1 MAEVRDAATDV
12 MPDTVP
18 GTVPSVAPDAVSAV
32 GLTVTVGHDAECV
45 LDDLTLTVP
54 AGTGLLVLGPSG
66 CGKSTLLRA
75 LVGVVPH
82 TLPGTVAGDLRVT
95 GVDPR
100 ATTPAGLAARVG
112 LVQQRP
118 GDQLCLARVDE
129 ELRFALENRAA
140 DPRTMDARAATALA
154 AAGAGHLHDR
164 PTHALS
170 GGEAQRVALAAA
182 LVADPELV
190 VLDEPTAFL
199 DPAAA
204 HEVGTLVGGLVRAP
218 GPDPHDASGR
228 SVVLVEHRLDD
239 VGTLPDATLVLDRT
253 GRAVAHGPTTAVLRA
268 HAATLAAL
276 GCWLP
281 LDVRLEHAGAPGPLG
296 GPATDAWLVDLARTA
311 DPRASDTGPTAPG
324 PVALRAR
331 RLAVHRATAGR
342 RRRGRDETPVVH
354 DVDLDVR
361 AGEVLAVVGP
371 NGGGKST
378 LLRGLAGLERTTGDV
393 TTAAG
398 APVAMVF
405 QDPEHQLLARTV
417 RDEVAWSARLA
428 RLADVDG
435 RVART
440 LDAFALTHLA
450 DANPYRLSGGEQRRL
465 SLATATVL
473 DPPVLLAD
481 EPTSGLDRAQAG
493 AVARALRQRA
503 DAGGAVVVVT
513 HDLALVAALADR
525 VAVVVGGRLVALGPA
540 ATVLADDALC
550 RSARLRRPPLL
561 AWWARTGR
569 RQGVD
574 PGALVRALDT
584 AVDTAATVVR
594 DTADDGAPVGVDPP
608 GAGPGGSTAH
618 AHAAALT
625 RTDAAP

>member
-1 MAEVRDAATDV
+1 MAEAPTAAPDV
-12 MPDTVP
+12 T
-18 GTVPSVAPDAVSAV
+18 PDAVPGDLPDAV
-32 GLTVTVGHDAECV
+32 AAAGLTVTVGHDGTRV

-82 TLPGTVAGDLRVT
+82 TLPGSVAGDLRVT

-100 ATTPAGLAARVG
+100 DTTPAALAARVG

-118 GDQLCLARVDE
+118 GDQLCLARVDD

-154 AAGAGHLHDR
+154 AVGADHLHDR

-170 GGEAQRVALAAA
+170 GGEAQRAALAAA

-218 GPDPHDASGR
+218 GRDAPDTPGR

-239 VGTLPDATLVLDRT
+239 VGTLPDATLVLDDT
-253 GRAVAHGPTTAVLRA
+253 GRVVAHGPTTAVLRA
-268 HAATLAAL
+268 HAATLAEL

-281 LDVRLEHAGAPGPLG
+281 LDVRLRQAGAPGPLG
-296 GPATDAWLVDLARTA
+296 APATDDWLVDLARTA
-311 DPRASDTGPTAPG
+311 PRTVDPRDADPRDADPRDADAGPAAPG

-331 RLAVHRATAGR
+331 RLAVHRAATGR
-342 RRRGRDETPVVH
+342 RRRGRDETPVVR

-378 LLRGLAGLERTTGDV
+378 LLRGLAGLERTTGEV
-393 TTAAG
+393 TTAPG

-428 RLADVDG
+428 RLDDVDG

-440 LDAFALTHLA
+440 LDAFALTHVA

-481 EPTSGLDRAQAG
+481 EPTSGLDRAQAD
-493 AVARALRQRA
+493 AVAHALRERA

-525 VAVVVGGRLVALGPA
+525 VAVVVGGRLVALGPP

-550 RSARLRRPPLL
+550 RRARLRRPPLL

-569 RQGVD
+569 RHGVD
-574 PGALVRALDT
+574 PGALVRALDAASGT
-584 AVDTAATVVR
+584 AVAAEPPETA
-594 DTADDGAPVGVDPP
+594 P
-608 GAGPGGSTAH
+608 
-618 AHAAALT
+618 AAL
-625 RTDAAP
+625 AEVAP

>member
-1 MAEVRDAATDV
+1 MAEAPTAARDVT
-12 MPDTVP
+12 
-18 GTVPSVAPDAVSAV
+18 PDAVPGDVPDAV
-32 GLTVTVGHDAECV
+32 AAAGLTVTVGHDGTRV

-82 TLPGTVAGDLRVT
+82 TLPGSVTGDLRVT

-100 ATTPAGLAARVG
+100 VTTPAALAARVG

-118 GDQLCLARVDE
+118 GDQLCLARVDD
-129 ELRFALENRAA
+129 ELRFALENRTA

-154 AAGAGHLHDR
+154 AVGADHLHDR

-218 GPDPHDASGR
+218 EQGAHGTSGR

-239 VGTLPDATLVLDRT
+239 VGTLPDATLVLDDT
-253 GRAVAHGPTTAVLRA
+253 GRVVAHGPTTAVLRA
-268 HAATLAAL
+268 HAATLAEL

-281 LDVRLEHAGAPGPLG
+281 LDVRLRQAGAPGTLG
-296 GPATDAWLVDLARTA
+296 APATDAWLVDLAHSA
-311 DPRASDTGPTAPG
+311 DPRAVDPRAVGPRAADPRDADPRDADTGPAALAPDR
-324 PVALRAR
+324 PVVLRAR
-331 RLAVHRATAGR
+331 RLAVHRAAAGR
-342 RRRGRDETPVVH
+342 RGRGRDETPVVR

-378 LLRGLAGLERTTGDV
+378 LLRGLAGLERTTGEV
-393 TTAAG
+393 TTAPG

-428 RLADVDG
+428 RLDDVDG

-440 LDAFALTHLA
+440 LDAFALTHLV

-481 EPTSGLDRAQAG
+481 EPTSGLDRAQAD
-493 AVARALRQRA
+493 AVAHALRERA

-525 VAVVVGGRLVALGPA
+525 VAVVVGGRLVALGPP

-550 RSARLRRPPLL
+550 RRARLRRPPLL

-569 RQGVD
+569 RHGVD
-574 PGALVRALDT
+574 PGALVRALDAASGT
-584 AVDTAATVVR
+584 AVAA
-594 DTADDGAPVGVDPP
+594 DPP
-608 GAGPGGSTAH
+608 ETAP
-618 AHAAALT
+618 AAL
-625 RTDAAP
+625 AEVGP

>member
-1 MAEVRDAATDV
+1 MAEAPTAAPDV
-12 MPDTVP
+12 T
-18 GTVPSVAPDAVSAV
+18 PDAVPGDMPCDVPCDVPDAV
-32 GLTVTVGHDAECV
+32 AAAGLTVAVGHDGTRV

-82 TLPGTVAGDLRVT
+82 TLPGSVTGDLRVT

-100 ATTPAGLAARVG
+100 DTTPAALAARVG

-118 GDQLCLARVDE
+118 GDQLCLARVDD

-140 DPRTMDARAATALA
+140 DPRTMDARATAALA
-154 AAGAGHLHDR
+154 AVGADHLHDR

-218 GPDPHDASGR
+218 GRDAPDTPGR

-239 VGTLPDATLVLDRT
+239 VGTLPAATLVLDGT
-253 GRAVAHGPTTAVLRA
+253 GRVVAHGPTTAVLRA

-281 LDVRLEHAGAPGPLG
+281 LDVRLRQAGAPGTLG
-296 GPATDAWLVDLARTA
+296 APATDAWLVDLARAAARTV
-311 DPRASDTGPTAPG
+311 DPRAADAG

-331 RLAVHRATAGR
+331 RLAVHRAAAGH
-342 RRRGRDETPVVH
+342 RRRGRDETPVVR
-354 DVDLDVR
+354 DVDLDVH

-378 LLRGLAGLERTTGDV
+378 LLRGLAGLERTTGEV
-393 TTAAG
+393 ATAPG

-428 RLADVDG
+428 RLDGVDG

-481 EPTSGLDRAQAG
+481 EPTSGLDRAQAD
-493 AVARALRQRA
+493 AVAHALRERA

-525 VAVVVGGRLVALGPA
+525 VAVVVGGRLVALGPP

-550 RSARLRRPPLL
+550 RRASLRRPPLL

-569 RQGVD
+569 RHGVD
-574 PGALVRALDT
+574 PGALVRALD
-584 AVDTAATVVR
+584 ATVGAVAA
-594 DTADDGAPVGVDPP
+594 DPAETAP
-608 GAGPGGSTAH
+608 
-618 AHAAALT
+618 AAL
-625 RTDAAP
+625 AEVAP

>member
-1 MAEVRDAATDV
+1 MAEAPTAAPDV
-12 MPDTVP
+12 T
-18 GTVPSVAPDAVSAV
+18 PDAVPGDLPDAV
-32 GLTVTVGHDAECV
+32 AAAGLTVTVGHDGTRV

-82 TLPGTVAGDLRVT
+82 TLPGSVAGDLRVT

-100 ATTPAGLAARVG
+100 DTTPAALAARVG

-118 GDQLCLARVDE
+118 GDQLCLARVDD

-154 AAGAGHLHDR
+154 AVGADHLHDR

-218 GPDPHDASGR
+218 GRDAPDTPGR

-281 LDVRLEHAGAPGPLG
+281 LDVRLRQAGAPGTLG
-296 GPATDAWLVDLARTA
+296 APATDAWLVDLAHSA
-311 DPRASDTGPTAPG
+311 DPRTVDPRTVDPRDADPRDADAGPAAPG

-331 RLAVHRATAGR
+331 RLAVHRAAAGR
-342 RRRGRDETPVVH
+342 RGRGRDETPVVR

-378 LLRGLAGLERTTGDV
+378 LLRGLAGLERT
-393 TTAAG
+393 
-398 APVAMVF
+398 
-405 QDPEHQLLARTV
+405 
-417 RDEVAWSARLA
+417 
-428 RLADVDG
+428 
-435 RVART
+435 
-440 LDAFALTHLA
+440 
-450 DANPYRLSGGEQRRL
+450 
-465 SLATATVL
+465 
-473 DPPVLLAD
+473 
-481 EPTSGLDRAQAG
+481 
-493 AVARALRQRA
+493 
-503 DAGGAVVVVT
+503 
-513 HDLALVAALADR
+513 
-525 VAVVVGGRLVALGPA
+525 
-540 ATVLADDALC
+540 
-550 RSARLRRPPLL
+550 
-561 AWWARTGR
+561 
-569 RQGVD
+569 
-574 PGALVRALDT
+574 
-584 AVDTAATVVR
+584 
-594 DTADDGAPVGVDPP
+594 
-608 GAGPGGSTAH
+608 
-618 AHAAALT
+618 
-625 RTDAAP
+625 

>member
-1 MAEVRDAATDV
+1 MAEAPTAAPDV
-12 MPDTVP
+12 T
-18 GTVPSVAPDAVSAV
+18 PDAVPGDVPCDVPDAV
-32 GLTVTVGHDAECV
+32 AAAGLTVTVGHDGTRV

-82 TLPGTVAGDLRVT
+82 TLPGSVTGDLRVT

-100 ATTPAGLAARVG
+100 DTTPAALAARVG

-118 GDQLCLARVDE
+118 GDQLCLARVDD

-140 DPRTMDARAATALA
+140 DPRTMDARATAALA
-154 AAGAGHLHDR
+154 AVGADRLHDR

-218 GPDPHDASGR
+218 GQDAPDTPGR

-239 VGTLPDATLVLDRT
+239 VGTLPAATLVLDDT
-253 GRAVAHGPTTAVLRA
+253 GRVVAHGPTTAVLRA

-281 LDVRLEHAGAPGPLG
+281 LDIRLERAGAPGPLG
-296 GPATDAWLVDLARTA
+296 APATDAWLVDLARA
-311 DPRASDTGPTAPG
+311 DPRAADPRDADTGPAALAPDR
-324 PVALRAR
+324 PVVLRAR
-331 RLAVHRATAGR
+331 RLAVHRAAAGR
-342 RRRGRDETPVVH
+342 RRRGRDETPVVR

-378 LLRGLAGLERTTGDV
+378 LLRGLAGLERTTGEV
-393 TTAAG
+393 TTAPG

-428 RLADVDG
+428 RLDDVDG
-435 RVART
+435 RVARA

-473 DPPVLLAD
+473 DPPVLLTD
-481 EPTSGLDRAQAG
+481 EPTSGLDRAQAD
-493 AVARALRQRA
+493 AVAHALRERA

-525 VAVVVGGRLVALGPA
+525 VAVVVGGRLVALEPP

-550 RSARLRRPPLL
+550 RRARLRRPPLL

-569 RQGVD
+569 RHGVD
-574 PGALVRALDT
+574 PGALVRALDAASGT
-584 AVDTAATVVR
+584 AVAA
-594 DTADDGAPVGVDPP
+594 DPP
-608 GAGPGGSTAH
+608 ETAP
-618 AHAAALT
+618 AAL
-625 RTDAAP
+625 AEVAP

>member
-1 MAEVRDAATDV
+1 MAEAPTAAPDV
-12 MPDTVP
+12 T
-18 GTVPSVAPDAVSAV
+18 PDAVSGDVPCDVPDAV
-32 GLTVTVGHDAECV
+32 AAAGLTVTVGHDGTRV

-82 TLPGTVAGDLRVT
+82 TLPGSVTGDLRVT

-100 ATTPAGLAARVG
+100 DTTPAALAARVG

-118 GDQLCLARVDE
+118 GDQLCLARVDD

-154 AAGAGHLHDR
+154 AVGADHLHDR

-190 VLDEPTAFL
+190 VLDEATAFL

-218 GPDPHDASGR
+218 GRDAPDTPGR

-239 VGTLPDATLVLDRT
+239 VGTLPAATLVLDDT
-253 GRAVAHGPTTAVLRA
+253 GRVVAHGPTTAVLRA

-281 LDVRLEHAGAPGPLG
+281 LDIRLEHAGAPGPLG
-296 GPATDAWLVDLARTA
+296 APATDAWLVNLARSA
-311 DPRASDTGPTAPG
+311 DPRTVDPRAADAG

-331 RLAVHRATAGR
+331 RLAVHRAAAGH
-342 RRRGRDETPVVH
+342 RRRGRDETPVVR
-354 DVDLDVR
+354 DVDLDVH

-378 LLRGLAGLERTTGDV
+378 LLRGLAGLERTTGEV
-393 TTAAG
+393 TTAPG

-428 RLADVDG
+428 RLDGVDG

-440 LDAFALTHLA
+440 LDAFALAHLA

-481 EPTSGLDRAQAG
+481 EPTSGLDRAQAD
-493 AVARALRQRA
+493 AVAHALRERA

-525 VAVVVGGRLVALGPA
+525 VAVVVGGRLVALGPP

-550 RSARLRRPPLL
+550 RRARLRRPPLL

-569 RQGVD
+569 RHGVD
-574 PGALVRALDT
+574 PGALVRALD
-584 AVDTAATVVR
+584 ATVGAVAA
-594 DTADDGAPVGVDPP
+594 DPAETA
-608 GAGPGGSTAH
+608 S
-618 AHAAALT
+618 AAL
-625 RTDAAP
+625 AEVVP

>member
-1 MAEVRDAATDV
+1 MAEAPTAAPDV
-12 MPDTVP
+12 T
-18 GTVPSVAPDAVSAV
+18 PDAVPGDVPCDALDAV
-32 GLTVTVGHDAECV
+32 AAAGLTVTVGHDGTRV
-45 LDDLTLTVP
+45 LEDLTLTVP

-82 TLPGTVAGDLRVT
+82 TLPGSVAGDLRVT

-100 ATTPAGLAARVG
+100 VTTPAALAARVG

-118 GDQLCLARVDE
+118 GDQLCLTSVED

-154 AAGAGHLHDR
+154 AVGADHLHDR

-218 GPDPHDASGR
+218 GRDAPDTPGR

-239 VGTLPDATLVLDRT
+239 VGTLPAATLVLDDT
-253 GRAVAHGPTTAVLRA
+253 GRVVAHGPTTAVLRA

-281 LDVRLEHAGAPGPLG
+281 LDIRLERAGAPGTLG
-296 GPATDAWLVDLARTA
+296 APATDAWLVDLAHSA
-311 DPRASDTGPTAPG
+311 DPRTVDPRTVDPRAADPRDADTGPAALAPDR
-324 PVALRAR
+324 PVVLRAR
-331 RLAVHRATAGR
+331 RLAVHRAAAGR
-342 RRRGRDETPVVH
+342 RGRGRDETPVVR

-378 LLRGLAGLERTTGDV
+378 LLRGLAGLERTTGEV
-393 TTAAG
+393 TTAPG

-428 RLADVDG
+428 RLDDVDG

-440 LDAFALTHLA
+440 LDAFALAHLA

-481 EPTSGLDRAQAG
+481 EPTSGLDRAQAD
-493 AVARALRQRA
+493 AVAHALRERA

-525 VAVVVGGRLVALGPA
+525 VAVVVGGQLVALGPP

-550 RSARLRRPPLL
+550 RRARLRRPPLL

-569 RQGVD
+569 RHGVD
-574 PGALVRALDT
+574 PGALVRALDAASGT
-584 AVDTAATVVR
+584 AVAAEPPETA
-594 DTADDGAPVGVDPP
+594 P
-608 GAGPGGSTAH
+608 
-618 AHAAALT
+618 AAL
-625 RTDAAP
+625 AEVAP

>member
-1 MAEVRDAATDV
+1 MAEAPTAAPEVT
-12 MPDTVP
+12 
-18 GTVPSVAPDAVSAV
+18 PDAVPGDVPDAV
-32 GLTVTVGHDAECV
+32 AAAGLTVTVGHDGTRV

-54 AGTGLLVLGPSG
+54 ASTGLLVLGPSG

-82 TLPGTVAGDLRVT
+82 TLPGSVAGDLRVT

-100 ATTPAGLAARVG
+100 DTTPAALAARVG

-118 GDQLCLARVDE
+118 GDQLCLARVDD

-140 DPRTMDARAATALA
+140 DPRTMDARATAALA
-154 AAGAGHLHDR
+154 AVGADHLHDR

-204 HEVGTLVGGLVRAP
+204 HEVGTLVGRLVRAP
-218 GPDPHDASGR
+218 GQDTPDTPGR
-228 SVVLVEHRLDD
+228 SVVLVEHRLDN
-239 VGTLPDATLVLDRT
+239 VGTLPTATLVLDDT
-253 GRAVAHGPTTAVLRA
+253 GRVVAHGPTTAVLRA

-281 LDVRLEHAGAPGPLG
+281 LDIRLERAGAPGPLG
-296 GPATDAWLVDLARTA
+296 APATDAWLVDLARA
-311 DPRASDTGPTAPG
+311 DPRAADPRDADTGPAALAPDR
-324 PVALRAR
+324 PVVLRAR
-331 RLAVHRATAGR
+331 RLAVHRAAAGR
-342 RRRGRDETPVVH
+342 RRRGRDETPVVR

-378 LLRGLAGLERTTGDV
+378 LLRGLAGLERTTGEV
-393 TTAAG
+393 TTAPG

-417 RDEVAWSARLA
+417 RDEIAWSARLA
-428 RLADVDG
+428 RLDDVDG

-481 EPTSGLDRAQAG
+481 EPTSGLDRAQAD
-493 AVARALRQRA
+493 AVAHALRERA

-525 VAVVVGGRLVALGPA
+525 VAVVVGGRLVALGPP

-550 RSARLRRPPLL
+550 RRARLRRPPLL

-569 RQGVD
+569 RHGVD
-574 PGALVRALDT
+574 PGALVRALDAASGT
-584 AVDTAATVVR
+584 AVAAEPPETA
-594 DTADDGAPVGVDPP
+594 P
-608 GAGPGGSTAH
+608 
-618 AHAAALT
+618 AAL
-625 RTDAAP
+625 AEVAP

>member
-1 MAEVRDAATDV
+1 MAEVRDAAADV
-12 MPDTVP
+12 MPGTVP
-18 GTVPSVAPDAVSAV
+18 GTVPDAVSAA
-32 GLTVTVGHDAECV
+32 GLTVTVGHDATCV

-82 TLPGTVAGDLRVT
+82 TLPGTVTGDLRVT

-100 ATTPAGLAARVG
+100 ATTPRGSPRASASSSSGRVTSSASAASTRSCG
-112 LVQQRP
+112 S
-118 GDQLCLARVDE
+118 
-129 ELRFALENRAA
+129 RFENRAA

-218 GPDPHDASGR
+218 GPDPHGTPRR

-281 LDVRLEHAGAPGPLG
+281 LDVRLERAGAPDRSVPRDRRLARRPRAHRRPAPLG
-296 GPATDAWLVDLARTA
+296 SAGTGPG
-311 DPRASDTGPTAPG
+311 ASDAGPSAPG

-331 RLAVHRATAGR
+331 RLAVHRAMAGR

-371 NGGGKST
+371 NGAASPPSC
-378 LLRGLAGLERTTGDV
+378 AGS
-393 TTAAG
+393 
-398 APVAMVF
+398 
-405 QDPEHQLLARTV
+405 
-417 RDEVAWSARLA
+417 RDSN
-428 RLADVDG
+428 G
-435 RVART
+435 
-440 LDAFALTHLA
+440 
-450 DANPYRLSGGEQRRL
+450 
-465 SLATATVL
+465 
-473 DPPVLLAD
+473 
-481 EPTSGLDRAQAG
+481 
-493 AVARALRQRA
+493 
-503 DAGGAVVVVT
+503 
-513 HDLALVAALADR
+513 
-525 VAVVVGGRLVALGPA
+525 
-540 ATVLADDALC
+540 
-550 RSARLRRPPLL
+550 
-561 AWWARTGR
+561 
-569 RQGVD
+569 
-574 PGALVRALDT
+574 PGAT
-584 AVDTAATVVR
+584 
-594 DTADDGAPVGVDPP
+594 
-608 GAGPGGSTAH
+608 
-618 AHAAALT
+618 
-625 RTDAAP
+625 

>member
-1 MAEVRDAATDV
+1 MAEVRDAAADV
-12 MPDTVP
+12 MPGTVP
-18 GTVPSVAPDAVSAV
+18 GTVPDAVSAA
-32 GLTVTVGHDAECV
+32 GLTVTVGHDATCV

-82 TLPGTVAGDLRVT
+82 TLPGTVTGDLRVT

-118 GDQLCLARVDE
+118 GDQLCLGRVDE
-129 ELRFALENRAA
+129 ELRFARENRAA

-218 GPDPHDASGR
+218 GPDPHGTPRR

-281 LDVRLEHAGAPGPLG
+281 LDVRLERAGAPGPLG
-296 GPATDAWLVDLARTA
+296 APATDAWLVDLARTA
-311 DPRASDTGPTAPG
+311 DPRPSDPRAPVPGASDAGPSAPG

-331 RLAVHRATAGR
+331 RLAVHRAMAGR

-398 APVAMVF
+398 APVVMVF

-481 EPTSGLDRAQAG
+481 EPTSGLDRAQAD

-550 RSARLRRPPLL
+550 RRARLRRPPLL

-569 RQGVD
+569 RHGVD
-574 PGALVRALDT
+574 PGALVRALDA
-584 AVDTAATVVR
+584 AVA
-594 DTADDGAPVGVDPP
+594 
-608 GAGPGGSTAH
+608 
-618 AHAAALT
+618 
-625 RTDAAP
+625 RTEAAP

>member
-1 MAEVRDAATDV
+1 MAEAPAAAPDV
-12 MPDTVP
+12 T
-18 GTVPSVAPDAVSAV
+18 PDAVPGDLPDAV
-32 GLTVTVGHDAECV
+32 AAAGLTVTVGHDGTRV

-82 TLPGTVAGDLRVT
+82 TLPGSVTGDLSVT

-100 ATTPAGLAARVG
+100 DTTPAALAARVG

-118 GDQLCLARVDE
+118 GDQLCLARVDD

-140 DPRTMDARAATALA
+140 DPRTMGARATAALA
-154 AAGAGHLHDR
+154 AVGAGHLHDR

-218 GPDPHDASGR
+218 GPDPHDAPGR

-239 VGTLPDATLVLDRT
+239 VGTLPDATLVLDDT
-253 GRAVAHGPTTAVLRA
+253 GRVVAHGRTTAVLRA

-281 LDVRLEHAGAPGPLG
+281 LDVRLERAGAPGPLG
-296 GPATDAWLVDLARTA
+296 APATDAWLVRLAHSA
-311 DPRASDTGPTAPG
+311 DPRTVDPRTVDPRTAHPRDADPRDADTRGADTSPTAPAPDG
-324 PVALRAR
+324 PVVLRAR
-331 RLAVHRATAGR
+331 RLAVHRVAAGR
-342 RRRGRDETPVVH
+342 RRRGRDETPVVR
-354 DVDLDVR
+354 DVDLDVH

-378 LLRGLAGLERTTGDV
+378 LLRGLAGLERTTGEV
-393 TTAAG
+393 TTAPG

-428 RLADVDG
+428 RLDDVDG

-481 EPTSGLDRAQAG
+481 EPTSGLDRAQAD
-493 AVARALRQRA
+493 AVAHALRERA

-525 VAVVVGGRLVALGPA
+525 VAVVVGGRLVALGPP

-550 RSARLRRPPLL
+550 RRARLRRPPLL

-569 RQGVD
+569 RHGVD
-574 PGALVRALDT
+574 PGALVRALDA
-584 AVDTAATVVR
+584 AVAAVPAATAT
-594 DTADDGAPVGVDPP
+594 TALAGVAP
-608 GAGPGGSTAH
+608 
-618 AHAAALT
+618 
-625 RTDAAP
+625 

>member
-1 MAEVRDAATDV
+1 MAEAPTAAPDV
-12 MPDTVP
+12 T
-18 GTVPSVAPDAVSAV
+18 PDAVPGDVPCDVPDAV
-32 GLTVTVGHDAECV
+32 AAAGLTVTVGHDGTRV

-82 TLPGTVAGDLRVT
+82 TLPGSVTGDLRVT

-100 ATTPAGLAARVG
+100 DTTPAALAARVG

-118 GDQLCLARVDE
+118 GDQLCLARVDD

-154 AAGAGHLHDR
+154 AVGADHLHDR

-218 GPDPHDASGR
+218 GRDAPDTPGR

-239 VGTLPDATLVLDRT
+239 VGTLPAATLVLDDT
-253 GRAVAHGPTTAVLRA
+253 GRVVAHGPTTAVLRA

-281 LDVRLEHAGAPGPLG
+281 LDIRLERAGAPGPLG
-296 GPATDAWLVDLARTA
+296 APATDAWLVNLGRTA
-311 DPRASDTGPTAPG
+311 DPRTVDPRAADAG

-331 RLAVHRATAGR
+331 RLAVHRAAAGH
-342 RRRGRDETPVVH
+342 RRRGRDETPVVR
-354 DVDLDVR
+354 DVDLDVH

-378 LLRGLAGLERTTGDV
+378 LLRGLAGLERTTGEV
-393 TTAAG
+393 TTAPG

-428 RLADVDG
+428 RLDGVDG

-440 LDAFALTHLA
+440 LDAFALAHLA

-481 EPTSGLDRAQAG
+481 EPTSGLDRAQAD
-493 AVARALRQRA
+493 AVAHALRERA

-525 VAVVVGGRLVALGPA
+525 VAVVVGGRLVALGPP

-550 RSARLRRPPLL
+550 RRARLRRPPLL

-569 RQGVD
+569 RHGVD
-574 PGALVRALDT
+574 PGALVRALD
-584 AVDTAATVVR
+584 ATVGAVAA
-594 DTADDGAPVGVDPP
+594 DPAETAP
-608 GAGPGGSTAH
+608 
-618 AHAAALT
+618 AAL
-625 RTDAAP
+625 AEVAP

>member
-1 MAEVRDAATDV
+1 MAEAPTAAPDV
-12 MPDTVP
+12 T
-18 GTVPSVAPDAVSAV
+18 PDAVPGDVPDAV
-32 GLTVTVGHDAECV
+32 AAAGLTVTVGHDGTRV

-82 TLPGTVAGDLRVT
+82 TLPGSVTGDLRVT

-100 ATTPAGLAARVG
+100 DTAPASLAARVG

-118 GDQLCLARVDE
+118 GDQLCLARVDD

-140 DPRTMDARAATALA
+140 DPRTMDARAATALTA
-154 AAGAGHLHDR
+154 VGADHLHDR

-218 GPDPHDASGR
+218 GPDPHDAPGR

-239 VGTLPDATLVLDRT
+239 VGTLPDATLVLDDT
-253 GRAVAHGPTTAVLRA
+253 GRVVAHGRTTAVLRA

-281 LDVRLEHAGAPGPLG
+281 LDVRLERAGAPGPLG
-296 GPATDAWLVDLARTA
+296 EPATDAWLVDLAHSA
-311 DPRASDTGPTAPG
+311 DPRTVDPRAVDPRAADPRDADAGPAALAPDR

-331 RLAVHRATAGR
+331 RLAVHRAAAGR
-342 RRRGRDETPVVH
+342 RRRGRDETPVVR
-354 DVDLDVR
+354 DVDLDVH

-378 LLRGLAGLERTTGDV
+378 LLRGLAGLERTTGEV
-393 TTAAG
+393 TTAPG

-428 RLADVDG
+428 RLDDVDG

-481 EPTSGLDRAQAG
+481 EPTSGLDRAQAD
-493 AVARALRQRA
+493 AVAHALRERA

-513 HDLALVAALADR
+513 HDLALVATLADR
-525 VAVVVGGRLVALGPA
+525 VAVVVGGRLVALGPP

-550 RSARLRRPPLL
+550 RRARLRRPPLL

-569 RQGVD
+569 RHGMD
-574 PGALVRALDT
+574 PGALVRALDAASGT
-584 AVDTAATVVR
+584 AVAA
-594 DTADDGAPVGVDPP
+594 DPP
-608 GAGPGGSTAH
+608 ETAP
-618 AHAAALT
+618 AAL
-625 RTDAAP
+625 AEVAP

>member
-1 MAEVRDAATDV
+1 MAEAPTAAPDV
-12 MPDTVP
+12 T
-18 GTVPSVAPDAVSAV
+18 PDAVPGDMPCDVPDAV
-32 GLTVTVGHDAECV
+32 AAAGLTVTVGHDGTRV

-82 TLPGTVAGDLRVT
+82 TLPGSVTGDLRVT

-100 ATTPAGLAARVG
+100 DTTPAALAARVG

-118 GDQLCLARVDE
+118 GDQLCLARVDD

-140 DPRTMDARAATALA
+140 DPRTMDARATAALA
-154 AAGAGHLHDR
+154 AVGADHLHDR

-218 GPDPHDASGR
+218 GRDAPDTPGR

-239 VGTLPDATLVLDRT
+239 VGTLPAATLVLDDT
-253 GRAVAHGPTTAVLRA
+253 GRVVAHGPTTAVLRA

-281 LDVRLEHAGAPGPLG
+281 LDVRLRQAGAPGTLG
-296 GPATDAWLVDLARTA
+296 APATDAWLVDLARAAPRTV
-311 DPRASDTGPTAPG
+311 DPRAADAG

-331 RLAVHRATAGR
+331 RLAVDRAAAGH
-342 RRRGRDETPVVH
+342 RRRGRDETPVVR
-354 DVDLDVR
+354 DVDLDVH

-378 LLRGLAGLERTTGDV
+378 LLRGLAGLERTTGEI
-393 TTAAG
+393 TTAPG

-428 RLADVDG
+428 RLDGVDG

-440 LDAFALTHLA
+440 LDAFALAHLA

-481 EPTSGLDRAQAG
+481 EPTSGLDRAQAD
-493 AVARALRQRA
+493 AVAHALRERA

-525 VAVVVGGRLVALGPA
+525 VAVVVGGRLVALGPP

-550 RSARLRRPPLL
+550 RRARLRRPPLL

-569 RQGVD
+569 RHGVD
-574 PGALVRALDT
+574 PGALVRALD
-584 AVDTAATVVR
+584 ATVGAVAA
-594 DTADDGAPVGVDPP
+594 DPAETAP
-608 GAGPGGSTAH
+608 
-618 AHAAALT
+618 AAL
-625 RTDAAP
+625 AEVAP

>member
-1 MAEVRDAATDV
+1 MAEAPTAAPDV
-12 MPDTVP
+12 T
-18 GTVPSVAPDAVSAV
+18 PDAVSGDVPDAV
-32 GLTVTVGHDAECV
+32 AAAGLTVAVGHDGTRV

-82 TLPGTVAGDLRVT
+82 TLPGSVTGDLRVT

-100 ATTPAGLAARVG
+100 DTTPAALAARVG

-118 GDQLCLARVDE
+118 GDQLCLARVDD

-140 DPRTMDARAATALA
+140 DPRTMDARATAALA
-154 AAGAGHLHDR
+154 AVGADHLHDR

-170 GGEAQRVALAAA
+170 GGEAQRVVLAAA

-218 GPDPHDASGR
+218 GRDAPDTPGR

-239 VGTLPDATLVLDRT
+239 VGTLPAATLVLDDT
-253 GRAVAHGPTTAVLRA
+253 GRVVAHGPTTAVLRA

-281 LDVRLEHAGAPGPLG
+281 LDIRLEHAGAPGPLG
-296 GPATDAWLVDLARTA
+296 APATDAWLVDLARSADPRTA
-311 DPRASDTGPTAPG
+311 DPRAADPRDADPRDADTGPAALAPDRQ
-324 PVALRAR
+324 VALRAR
-331 RLAVHRATAGR
+331 RLAVHRAAAGH
-342 RRRGRDETPVVH
+342 RRRGRDETPVVR
-354 DVDLDVR
+354 DVDLDVH

-378 LLRGLAGLERTTGDV
+378 LLRGLAGLERTTGEV
-393 TTAAG
+393 TTAPG

-428 RLADVDG
+428 RLDGVDG

-440 LDAFALTHLA
+440 LDAFALAHLA

-481 EPTSGLDRAQAG
+481 EPTSGLDRAQAD
-493 AVARALRQRA
+493 AVAHALRERA

-525 VAVVVGGRLVALGPA
+525 VAVVVGGRLVALGPP

-550 RSARLRRPPLL
+550 RRARLRRPPLL

-569 RQGVD
+569 RHGVD
-574 PGALVRALDT
+574 PGALVRALD
-584 AVDTAATVVR
+584 ATVGAVAA
-594 DTADDGAPVGVDPP
+594 DPAETA
-608 GAGPGGSTAH
+608 S
-618 AHAAALT
+618 AAL
-625 RTDAAP
+625 AEVVP

>member
-1 MAEVRDAATDV
+1 MAEAPTAAPEVT
-12 MPDTVP
+12 
-18 GTVPSVAPDAVSAV
+18 PDAVPGDVPDAV
-32 GLTVTVGHDAECV
+32 AAAGLTVTVGHDGTRV

-54 AGTGLLVLGPSG
+54 ASTGLLVLGPSG

-82 TLPGTVAGDLRVT
+82 TLPGSVAGDLRVT

-100 ATTPAGLAARVG
+100 DTTPAALAARVG

-118 GDQLCLARVDE
+118 GDQLCLARVDD

-140 DPRTMDARAATALA
+140 DPRTMDARATAALA
-154 AAGAGHLHDR
+154 AVGADHLHDR

-204 HEVGTLVGGLVRAP
+204 HEVGTLVGRLVRAP
-218 GPDPHDASGR
+218 GQDAPDTPGR

-239 VGTLPDATLVLDRT
+239 VGTLPAATLVLDDT
-253 GRAVAHGPTTAVLRA
+253 GRVVAHGPTTAVLRA

-281 LDVRLEHAGAPGPLG
+281 LDIRLERAGAPGPLG
-296 GPATDAWLVDLARTA
+296 APATDAWLVDLARA
-311 DPRASDTGPTAPG
+311 DPRAADPRDADTGPAALAPDR
-324 PVALRAR
+324 PVVLRAR
-331 RLAVHRATAGR
+331 RLAVHRAAAGR
-342 RRRGRDETPVVH
+342 RRRGRDETPVVR

-378 LLRGLAGLERTTGDV
+378 LLRGLAGLERTTGEV
-393 TTAAG
+393 TTAPG

-428 RLADVDG
+428 RLDDVDG
-435 RVART
+435 RVARA

-473 DPPVLLAD
+473 DPPVLLTD
-481 EPTSGLDRAQAG
+481 EPTSGLDRAQAD
-493 AVARALRQRA
+493 AVAHALRERA

-525 VAVVVGGRLVALGPA
+525 VAVVVGGRLVALEPP

-550 RSARLRRPPLL
+550 RRARLRRPPLL

-569 RQGVD
+569 RHGVD
-574 PGALVRALDT
+574 PGALVRALDAASGT
-584 AVDTAATVVR
+584 AVAA
-594 DTADDGAPVGVDPP
+594 DPP
-608 GAGPGGSTAH
+608 ETAP
-618 AHAAALT
+618 AAL
-625 RTDAAP
+625 AEVAP

>member
-18 GTVPSVAPDAVSAV
+18 GTVPSVAPDAVSAA

-82 TLPGTVAGDLRVT
+82 TLPGTVTGDLRVT

-218 GPDPHDASGR
+218 GPDPHDAPGR

-342 RRRGRDETPVVH
+342 RRRGRDETAVVH

-378 LLRGLAGLERTTGDV
+378 LLRGLARLERTTGDV
-393 TTAAG
+393 TAAAD

-428 RLADVDG
+428 RLDDVDG

-594 DTADDGAPVGVDPP
+594 DTADDGAPVGGDPP

-618 AHAAALT
+618 A
-625 RTDAAP
+625 RTVAPACTEAAP

>member
-1 MAEVRDAATDV
+1 MAEAPTAAPDV
-12 MPDTVP
+12 T
-18 GTVPSVAPDAVSAV
+18 PDAVPGDVPCDVPDAV
-32 GLTVTVGHDAECV
+32 AAAGLTVTVGHDGTRV
-45 LDDLTLTVP
+45 LDDLTLTVS

-82 TLPGTVAGDLRVT
+82 TLPGSVTGDLRVT

-100 ATTPAGLAARVG
+100 DTTPAALAARVG

-118 GDQLCLARVDE
+118 GDQLCLTSVDD

-140 DPRTMDARAATALA
+140 DPRTMDARASAALA
-154 AAGAGHLHDR
+154 AVGADHLHDR
-164 PTHALS
+164 STHALS

-218 GPDPHDASGR
+218 GRDAPEIPGR

-239 VGTLPDATLVLDRT
+239 VGTLPAATLVLDDT
-253 GRAVAHGPTTAVLRA
+253 GRVVAHGPTTAVLRA

-281 LDVRLEHAGAPGPLG
+281 LDIRLERAGAPGPLG
-296 GPATDAWLVDLARTA
+296 APATDAWLVNLARSADPRTA
-311 DPRASDTGPTAPG
+311 DPRAADPRDADTGPAALAPDR

-331 RLAVHRATAGR
+331 RLAVHRAATGR
-342 RRRGRDETPVVH
+342 RRRGRDETPVVR

-378 LLRGLAGLERTTGDV
+378 LLRGLAGLERTTGEV
-393 TTAAG
+393 TTAPG

-428 RLADVDG
+428 RLDGVDG

-440 LDAFALTHLA
+440 LDAFALAHLA

-481 EPTSGLDRAQAG
+481 EPTSGLDRAQAD
-493 AVARALRQRA
+493 AVAHALRERA

-525 VAVVVGGRLVALGPA
+525 VAVVVGGRLVALGPP

-550 RSARLRRPPLL
+550 RRARLRRPPLL

-569 RQGVD
+569 RHGVD
-574 PGALVRALDT
+574 PGALVRALD
-584 AVDTAATVVR
+584 ATVGAVAA
-594 DTADDGAPVGVDPP
+594 DPAETA
-608 GAGPGGSTAH
+608 S
-618 AHAAALT
+618 AAL
-625 RTDAAP
+625 AEVVP